1 MELKPP
7 ETKEL
12 ISYKNSTRNGYQIL
26 GIDLYNTFIFLVQ
39 TFLSFIPN
47 KFLEIKTEKYLKNN

>member
-12 ISYKNSTRNGYQIL
+12 ISYKNSTRKGYQIL
-26 GIDLYNTFIFLVQ
+26 GIGLYNTFIFLVQ